1 MMSHCLAS
9 AIVVASRTW
18 WVIAV
23 AVVAT
28 AGSLILLQATGA
40 RVDRFVGYPPF
51 DLQTPLSVESILVQA
66 PLYDGPA
73 RQAYLSFLVV
83 DTVFPLAASVLLCL
97 VLARSL
103 TVLERLRGFPSVNL
117 VVLIPLVGALFDWTE
132 NVFFMLAIWDPDGLG
147 SWAVI
152 AVGVKAAKIVLSV
165 VLLSGLVLTFAVLM
179 LTWSTVA
186 HLRTRRQRT
195 RMLRTDES
203 PASTSPSPSSGPAPT
218 AGA

>member
-1 MMSHCLAS
+1 MHRLA
-9 AIVVASRTW
+9 AALVAGSRTW

-23 AVVAT
+23 GAVAT
-28 AGSLILLQATGA
+28 AGSLILLQVVGA
-40 RVDRFVGYPPF
+40 RVDRLVGYPPF
-51 DLQTPLSVESILVQA
+51 DLQTPLGVEAVLSQA
-66 PLYDGPA
+66 PLYEAPA
-73 RQAYLSFLVV
+73 RRAYLLFLVV
-83 DTVFPLAASVLLCL
+83 DTVFPLVASVLLCL

-103 TVLERLRGFPSVNL
+103 TVLERLRGLPSVNR

-132 NVFFMLAIWDPDGLG
+132 NVFFALAIWNPDGLK

-165 VLLSGLVLTFAVLM
+165 VLVSGLVLTFAVFV

-186 HLRTRRQRT
+186 HLRTRRQSMQ
-195 RMLRTDES
+195 MLSIDEPPTSAS
-203 PASTSPSPSSGPAPT
+203 PRPSSGSEPA